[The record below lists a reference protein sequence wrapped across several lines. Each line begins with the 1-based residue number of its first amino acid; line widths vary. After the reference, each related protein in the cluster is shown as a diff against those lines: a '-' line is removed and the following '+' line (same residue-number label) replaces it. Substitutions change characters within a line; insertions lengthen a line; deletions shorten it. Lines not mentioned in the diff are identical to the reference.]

1 MMQLNWRKMLAVF
14 GVFLFLLV
22 IFLTGAKDPK
32 WNAIALGGLMIY
44 LWIFEVVSIYVTAL
58 LPLILA
64 VPLKLL
70 VPADLAGAYG
80 NNNVYLFFGGF
91 VMALAL
97 EKWHVHE
104 QIARRIIG
112 LVGNSKPQI
121 LLGFLLSTGI
131 LSMWISNTATALMML
146 PMAVAI
152 IEAMPSSERNS
163 KFSVLLLLSIAY
175 AASIGGMGT
184 LVGSPPNTQMA
195 GLLESNYQIRV
206 GFYDWM
212 KVGMP
217 LSFAMMLAAFLF
229 FYFSLGKERYE
240 KYDYK
245 FETKPWTNEQKRA
258 MAVFGVVIF
267 LWSFRDWIEIWTGWS
282 YKDESASVLGA
293 ILMFIVPGKS
303 ENKPLLEW
311 KDTEKLP
318 WGILLLFGGGMAL
331 AMILEK
337 NGVIAEIT
345 TVLNAYKGVPISLIL
360 LVVVIIGIFATEIM
374 SNLALVTIFTPVV
387 AAFAL
392 ESQIPVLQLCLP
404 LALASSCAFM
414 LPVGTPPNAIIFSS
428 GHLKIHQMAK
438 VGFVVNVIGVLLIW
452 GFSVVFL

>member
-1 MMQLNWRKMLAVF
+1 MLAVF

-195 GLLESNYQIRV
+195 GLLEANYQIKV
-206 GFYDWM
+206 GFFDWM
-212 KVGMP
+212 KIGMP
-217 LSFAMMLAAFLF
+217 VSISLLFGTFLF
-229 FYFSLGKERYE
+229 FYFSLGKERFE

-360 LVVVIIGIFATEIM
+360 FVVVIIGIFATEIM

>member
-14 GVFLFLLV
+14 GVFLFLL
-22 IFLTGAKDPK
+22 IILLTGGKDLK

-44 LWIFEVVSIYVTAL
+44 LWIFEVISIYVTAL

-70 VPADLAGAYG
+70 TPADLASSYG

-104 QIARRIIG
+104 QIARRIIAV
-112 LVGNSKPQI
+112 VGDSKPRI

-152 IEAMPSSERNS
+152 IEAMPMANRKS

-175 AASIGGMGT
+175 AASIGGMAT

-195 GLLESNYQIRV
+195 GLLETNYHLHINFFQ
-206 GFYDWM
+206 WM
-212 KVGMP
+212 KIGLPVS
-217 LSFAMMLAAFLF
+217 LSLLFITFLF
-229 FYFSLGKERYE
+229 FYISLGKERNE
-240 KYDYK
+240 RHEFH
-245 FETKPWTNEQKRA
+245 FETKPWSNEQIRA
-258 MAVFGVVIF
+258 MSVFGVVIV

-282 YKDESASVLGA
+282 YRDESAAVLGA

-303 ENKPLLEW
+303 EKKPLLEW

-331 AMILEK
+331 ALMLEK
-337 NGVIAEIT
+337 NGVISEIT
-345 TVLNAYKGVPISLIL
+345 NVLNAYIGLPLWVIV

-392 ESQIPVLQLCLP
+392 NSDLPILQLCLP

-428 GHLKIHQMAK
+428 GMLKIHQMAK
-438 VGFVVNVIGVLLIW
+438 VGFVLNVLAVLLVT
-452 GFSVVFL
+452 GFALLFL

>member
-1 MMQLNWRKMLAVF
+1 MLAVF

-70 VPADLAGAYG
+70 FPADLAGAYG

-217 LSFAMMLAAFLF
+217 LSFAMMFAAFIF

-293 ILMFIVPGKS
+293 ILMFIVPGES

-345 TVLNAYKGVPISLIL
+345 TVLNAYKGVPIYLIL

>member
-195 GLLESNYQIRV
+195 GLLEANYQIKV
-206 GFYDWM
+206 GFFDWM
-212 KVGMP
+212 KIGMP
-217 LSFAMMLAAFLF
+217 VSISLLFGTFLF
-229 FYFSLGKERYE
+229 FYFSLGKERFE

-360 LVVVIIGIFATEIM
+360 FVVVIIGIFATEIM

>member
-1 MMQLNWRKMLAVF
+1 MLAVF

-22 IFLTGAKDPK
+22 LFVTGAKDPK

-112 LVGNSKPQI
+112 FVGNSKPQI

-195 GLLESNYQIRV
+195 GLLEANYQIKV
-206 GFYDWM
+206 GFFDWM
-212 KVGMP
+212 KIGMP
-217 LSFAMMLAAFLF
+217 LSIALMLATFLF
-229 FYFSLGKERYE
+229 FYFSLGKERFE

-293 ILMFIVPGKS
+293 ILMFIIPGKS

>member
-1 MMQLNWRKMLAVF
+1 MLAVF

-121 LLGFLLSTGI
+121 LMGFLLSTGI

-195 GLLESNYQIRV
+195 GLLEANYQIKV
-206 GFYDWM
+206 GFFDWM
-212 KVGMP
+212 KIGMP
-217 LSFAMMLAAFLF
+217 VSISLLFGTFLF
-229 FYFSLGKERYE
+229 FYFSLGKERFE

-360 LVVVIIGIFATEIM
+360 FVVVIIGIFATEIM